1 MQFPNF
7 PESNHEI
14 IRSLSHHSDQ
24 DLLDLFKRHPDS
36 GRYFTALF
44 CRYSPIV
51 YTLIRHSAK
60 SPVQAD
66 YLFALTW
73 RHILHEL
80 GGLDLSATD
89 DEADGPK
96 APLTLQAWL
105 INVTALCIN
114 QAVLPDVASIHYS
127 LQAASPPLWCYV
139 ERALDRLAPLQR
151 LIVLMA
157 QTFSWSETR
166 IAAYLQAEGERIT
179 PGQVGGR
186 LREAYRELELALPDD
201 IRTIYLDQLPT
212 ASLEATPEQDAALLN
227 EDVWG
232 LADLELEPTTSV
244 GSEN

>member
-1 MQFPNF
+1 MQLPNF
-7 PESNHEI
+7 PECNHEI

-24 DLLDLFKRHPDS
+24 ELLNLFKRHPDS
-36 GRYFTALF
+36 GQYFTALF

-51 YTLIRHSAK
+51 YTLIRHSAR

-80 GGLDLSATD
+80 GGLDLPLA
-89 DEADGPK
+89 EADKDTQK

-114 QAVLPDVASIHYS
+114 QAVLPDVESIHYS
-127 LQAASPPLWCYV
+127 FQAASPPLWCYV
-139 ERALDRLAPLQR
+139 ERALDQLSPLQR

-166 IAAYLQAEGERIT
+166 IAAYLQAEGERMS
-179 PGQVGGR
+179 PVQVRVR
-186 LREAYRELELALPDD
+186 LQEAYRVLEAALPDD
-201 IRTIYLDQLPT
+201 IRAIYLEQFAAPSAEAPADQ
-212 ASLEATPEQDAALLN
+212 SQDSDDDSWDFAEL
-227 EDVWG
+227 D
-232 LADLELEPTTSV
+232 LEPTALV
-244 GSEN
+244 GGDE